1 MSPKVGAGFTPA
13 VRTALFKHFHCL
25 ETNRCPFKNL
35 PEARRV
41 QWGEGLTAA
50 EMDKCRWLR
59 PRLVATIDYQE
70 RTGANHLR
78 HAMFAGLTMNFGCL
92 EPHILS
98 GRIRPVAFRRSTISQ
113 CHAHLGRDSLSKCN
127 SAEPE
132 ELLG

>member
-13 VRTALFKHFHCL
+13 VRTALFKQFHCL

-78 HAMFAGLTMNFGCL
+78 HAMFAGLTINFWRL

-98 GRIRPVAFRRSTISQ
+98 GRIRPVAF
-113 CHAHLGRDSLSKCN
+113 
-127 SAEPE
+127 
-132 ELLG
+132 